1 MKPYRAMSQ
10 AVIVLVLAVAGLVR
24 PALAQVPPGA
34 SCLPEDLV
42 TTTGEG
48 VILAA
53 PDRAF
58 VTLATE
64 SRARTSTDAQRQNAG
79 AMTSV
84 QQRLRTLSLAADA
97 VRTLGYELQ
106 PEFDYAGGKQAL
118 RGYVARNTIEVR
130 IDEMARVGEVL
141 DAAVASGATSVRDV
155 RFDLKSRDAIE
166 QEAFKRAVGQARA
179 RAEALA
185 AAAGRG
191 VDRIIRIEEQGGYT
205 PLPRPMPMMRAEAAA
220 MAAPAPPP
228 PVEAGE
234 IEVRARVTLTARMK

>member
-1 MKPYRAMSQ
+1 MSQ
-10 AVIVLVLAVAGLVR
+10 PVIVLVLAVVGLAG
-24 PALAQVPPGA
+24 PALAQVPPGPP
-34 SCLPEDLV
+34 CQPEDLV
-42 TTTGEG
+42 TTGGEG
-48 VILAA
+48 VILVA

-64 SRARTSTDAQRQNAG
+64 SRARASKEAQRQNAE

-84 QQRLRTLSLAADA
+84 QQRLRGLSLAADA
-97 VRTLGYELQ
+97 VRTLSYDLQ
-106 PEFDYAGGKQAL
+106 PEFDYAGGKQTL
-118 RGYVARNTIEVR
+118 RGYVARNAIEVR
-130 IDEMARVGEVL
+130 VDEIARVGEVL

-155 RFDLKSRDAIE
+155 RFDLKSRDTIE
-166 QEAFKRAVGQARA
+166 LEALKRAVGQARA

-185 AAAGRG
+185 AAAGRD

-205 PLPRPMPMMRAEAAA
+205 PSPRPMPMMRAEAAA